1 LTKVGDRESLAGVEY
16 RSLGGGLR
24 VSALTYGNW
33 LTSDPSAGAAAETA
47 ARCVGAALDAG
58 ITTFDTADTYGE
70 PRYGAAEEA
79 LGLALHGTPRHAVE
93 LMTKVCMRTGPGA
106 NDRGLSRKH
115 IMESCHASL
124 RRLRTDYIDVY
135 QAHRYDDDTPL
146 DETMIAFA
154 DLVRQ
159 GKVLYV
165 GVSEWTADQLTAGA
179 ALAAEL
185 GISLVS
191 NQAQYSL
198 LWRVVESDV
207 VPVSEKLGLNQLA
220 FATLAHGVLTGKYG
234 PGAPPPEGS
243 RGAGGSGARFVD
255 RYASDAVLRAV
266 IRLQP
271 LAREVGLSLAQLA
284 VAWVLDAR
292 NVASVIVGG
301 SRPEQVAENVH
312 AVGVR
317 LEPGLKSAVDAALI
331 DDEHGDLVER
341 DPSKTARLFDVPD
354 VWRRPADALTEKHH
368 PLSEQKEP

>member
-1 LTKVGDRESLAGVEY
+1 VEH
-16 RSLGGGLR
+16 RRLGGGLR

-33 LTSDPSAGAAAETA
+33 LTSDPAAGAAATEA
-47 ARCVGAALDAG
+47 ATRCVGAALDAG
-58 ITTFDTADTYGE
+58 ITTFDTADTYGD
-70 PRYGAAEEA
+70 PHFGAAEEA
-79 LGLALHGTPRHAVE
+79 LGQALHGIPRASVE

-115 IMESCHASL
+115 VLESCHASL

-165 GVSEWTADQLTAGA
+165 GVSEWTADQITAGA
-179 ALAAEL
+179 ALATEL
-185 GISLVS
+185 GVALVS

-198 LWRVVESDV
+198 LWRVVEAEV
-207 VPVSEKLGLNQLA
+207 VPVCEKLGLHQLA

-234 PGAPPPEGS
+234 PGAPAPEGS
-243 RGAGGSGARFVD
+243 RGAGGAGARFVD

-266 IRLQP
+266 RRLEP
-271 LAREVGLSLAQLA
+271 LAQEVGLSLAQLA

-301 SRPEQVAENVH
+301 SRPEQVAENVR
-312 AVGVR
+312 AVGVP
-317 LEPGLKSAVDAALI
+317 LEAELKSAIDVALI
-331 DDEHGDLVER
+331 DGEHGDLVER
-341 DPSKTARLFDVPD
+341 DASKTARLFDVPD
-354 VWRRPADALTEKHH
+354 LWRRPVPHASPPKPSGAH